1 MSSSNLQKLLIQT
14 WAFLY
19 KNWIVT
25 KRNAFS
31 FFEILF
37 WPTVGFFSVGLLT
50 RFLDLDPDMSSF
62 ILIGIISMS
71 LIQVCQIDVAYA
83 LLYDLWSKSL
93 KHTFMAPV
101 HSYQLILGSWMFG
114 ILRSLFVFL
123 FLSVASHIAFGF
135 NFFQPGI
142 GALVLFL
149 LGLFAISVVIGIAVC
164 ILVLLFGYKAD
175 VAAWS
180 FSYLMALL
188 CGIYYPVSI
197 LPSPLPE
204 IAKAIPLT
212 YFLEFFRT
220 FYGYEGGFDNLL
232 GWGFGLSGLY
242 LVAEAILFKTV
253 LRRARRIGTLNKLSE

>member
-1 MSSSNLQKLLIQT
+1 MSSLNLRKLLIQT
-14 WAFLY
+14 WAFLF

-50 RFLDLDPDMSSF
+50 RFLDLDADMSSF

-101 HSYQLILGSWMFG
+101 HSFQLILGSWMFG
-114 ILRSLFVFL
+114 IVRSLFVFL
-123 FLSVASHIAFGF
+123 FLSVASHLAFGF
-135 NFFQPGI
+135 DFFQPGI

-149 LGLFAISVVIGIAVC
+149 LGLFGISACHWDCRLYSRTPFWLQSRCGC
-164 ILVLLFGYKAD
+164 LVLQ
-175 VAAWS
+175 
-180 FSYLMALL
+180 
-188 CGIYYPVSI
+188 
-197 LPSPLPE
+197 LPHGPGLW
-204 IAKAIPLT
+204 
-212 YFLEFFRT
+212 
-220 FYGYEGGFDNLL
+220 NLL
-232 GWGFGLSGLY
+232 PHFDPSLSS
-242 LVAEAILFKTV
+242 A
-253 LRRARRIGTLNKLSE
+253 